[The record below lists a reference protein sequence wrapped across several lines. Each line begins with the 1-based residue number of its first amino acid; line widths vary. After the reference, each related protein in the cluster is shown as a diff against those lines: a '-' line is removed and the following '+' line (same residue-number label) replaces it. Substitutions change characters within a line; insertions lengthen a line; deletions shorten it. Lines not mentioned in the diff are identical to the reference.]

1 MDDKNTNRTIEYYN
15 THADRYSEI
24 TRNADMSDIYKR
36 FEEHLKPGSRILDLG
51 CGSGRDSKYF
61 LDKGYKVVSL
71 DASEAMC
78 RKTQEL
84 TGKAAVHMRIEDM
97 NYENEFDAVWACAS
111 LLHVAKSDMHKI
123 LEKAMKALRVGGVL
137 YASWKYGKR
146 ERTRDDGRAFTDY
159 TEARESDLGVL
170 FSGAS
175 LEDVWT
181 SQDVRLDRIGQGH
194 LWVNVLV
201 KKTRVVITE
210 KEFLNIFWKQYQ
222 IIEKDVR
229 ISSEYVDIH
238 KSNFPTFSSRYINM
252 FLNICSNIDSLIEI
266 YCKMVEEDDYRK
278 KYNIHDRL
286 TPVLRKFPAIRLD
299 AVRTIDTF
307 EDIELKPF
315 SAFVDGRIADWWND
329 YNLVKHARSEKNE
342 KTGKYNFQ
350 SANQKNVL
358 TALAAYFI
366 VCNRIYEEIC
376 EISATP
382 KKLLKSKL
390 FLYVKN
396 GE

>member
-1 MDDKNTNRTIEYYN
+1 MDNQKTNRTIEYYN
-15 THADRYSEI
+15 TNADRYSEV
-24 TRNADMSDIYKR
+24 TRKADMSDIYKR
-36 FEEHLKPGSRILDLG
+36 FEKNLKPGCRILDLG

-123 LEKAMKALRVGGVL
+123 LEKAMKALKVGGVL
-137 YASWKYGKR
+137 YASWKYGKS
-146 ERTRDDGRAFTDY
+146 EQTRNDGRTFANY
-159 TEARESDLGVL
+159 TEARVCDMVALV
-170 FSGAS
+170 SGAS

-315 SAFVDGRIADWWND
+315 SAFMDGRIADWWND

-382 KKLLKSKL
+382 KRLLKSKL

>member
-36 FEEHLKPGSRILDLG
+36 FEENLKPGCRILDLG

-61 LDKGYKVVSL
+61 LDKGYKFVSL

-123 LEKAMKALRVGGVL
+123 LEKAMKALKVGGVL
-137 YASWKYGKR
+137 YASWKYGKS
-146 ERTRDDGRAFTDY
+146 EQTRDDGRTFVNY
-159 TEARESDLGVL
+159 TEARVCDMVALV
-170 FSGAS
+170 SGAS

-201 KKTRVVITE
+201 RKTRVVITE

-315 SAFVDGRIADWWND
+315 SAFMDGRIADWWND

>member
-1 MDDKNTNRTIEYYN
+1 MDDQNTNRTIEYYN
-15 THADRYSEI
+15 THADRYSEV
-24 TRNADMSDIYKR
+24 TRNADMSDIYKH
-36 FEEHLKPGSRILDLG
+36 FEKNLMPGCRILDLG

-61 LDKGYKVVSL
+61 MDKGYKVVSL

-111 LLHVAKSDMHKI
+111 LLHVPKRDMHKI
-123 LEKAMKALRVGGVL
+123 LEKVMKALKVDGVL
-137 YASWKYGKR
+137 YASWKYGRSEQTR
-146 ERTRDDGRAFTDY
+146 EDGRTFANY
-159 TEARESDLGVL
+159 TETRVRDMVALV
-170 FSGAS
+170 SGAS
-175 LEDVWT
+175 LEDEWI
-181 SQDVRLDRIGQGH
+181 SIDVRPDKIKH
-194 LWVNVLV
+194 MWVNVLV
-201 KKTRVVITE
+201 KKTGVVITE

-238 KSNFPTFSSRYINM
+238 KSNFSTFSSRYINM

-266 YCKMVEEDDYRK
+266 YCKIVEEDGYRK
-278 KYNIHDRL
+278 RYSIHDRL
-286 TPVLRKFPAIRLD
+286 TPVLKKFPDIRLD

-307 EDIELKPF
+307 EDIVLKPF
-315 SAFVDGRIADWWND
+315 SKFDDSNIADWWSD
-329 YNLVKHARSEKNE
+329 YNLVKHARSDRDE

-350 SANQKNVL
+350 RANLKNVL

-366 VCNRIYEEIC
+366 ICNRIYEEIC
-376 EISATP
+376 ESAENEKEKET
-382 KKLLKSKL
+382 LKSKI
-390 FLYVKN
+390 FLYEKN

>member
-1 MDDKNTNRTIEYYN
+1 
-15 THADRYSEI
+15 
-24 TRNADMSDIYKR
+24 MSDIYKR

-61 LDKGYKVVSL
+61 LDKGYDVVSL
-71 DASEAMC
+71 DASETMC
-78 RKTQEL
+78 KKTYEL
-84 TGKAAVHMRIEDM
+84 TGRPALNMRIEDI
-97 NYENEFDAVWACAS
+97 NCENEFDAVWACAS
-111 LLHVAKSDMHKI
+111 MLHVDKGDMIKIFAKV
-123 LEKAMKALRVGGVL
+123 MKALKIGGVF
-137 YASWKYGKR
+137 YASWKYGKG
-146 ERTRDDGRAFTDY
+146 EQTRDDGRTFANY
-159 TEARESDLGVL
+159 TETKVCDMVYSV
-170 FSGAS
+170 SGAA

-181 SQDVRLDRIGQGH
+181 SQDVRPDRTGQGH

-238 KSNFPTFSSRYINM
+238 KSNFSTFSSRYINM

-266 YCKMVEEDDYRK
+266 YCKIVEEDDYRK
-278 KYNIHDRL
+278 KYSIHDRL
-286 TPVLRKFPAIRLD
+286 TPVLRKFPDIRLD

-315 SAFVDGRIADWWND
+315 SAFVGDRIADWWND
-329 YNLVKHARSEKNE
+329 YNLVKHARSDRNE
-342 KTGKYNFQ
+342 KTGMYNFQ
-350 SANQKNVL
+350 RANQKNVL
-358 TALAAYFI
+358 TAMAAYFI

-382 KKLLKSKL
+382 KRLLKSKI

>member
-15 THADRYSEI
+15 THADRYSEV

-137 YASWKYGKR
+137 YASCKYGKS
-146 ERTRDDGRAFTDY
+146 ERTRDDGRTFANY
-159 TEARESDLGVL
+159 TEARVCDMVALV
-170 FSGAS
+170 SGAS

>member
-1 MDDKNTNRTIEYYN
+1 MDEKNTNRTIEYYN

-36 FEEHLKPGSRILDLG
+36 FEENLKPGCRILDLG

-84 TGKAAVHMRIEDM
+84 TGKGEQ
-97 NYENEFDAVWACAS
+97 
-111 LLHVAKSDMHKI
+111 
-123 LEKAMKALRVGGVL
+123 
-137 YASWKYGKR
+137 
-146 ERTRDDGRAFTDY
+146 TRDDGRTFANY
-159 TEARESDLGVL
+159 TETKVCDMVYSV
-170 FSGAS
+170 SGAV

-181 SQDVRLDRIGQGH
+181 SQDVRTDRTGQGH

-238 KSNFPTFSSRYINM
+238 KSNFSTFSSRYINM

-266 YCKMVEEDDYRK
+266 YCKIVEEDDYRK
-278 KYNIHDRL
+278 KYSIHDRL
-286 TPVLRKFPAIRLD
+286 TPVLRKFPDIRLD

-315 SAFVDGRIADWWND
+315 SAFVGDRIADWWND
-329 YNLVKHARSEKNE
+329 YNLVKHARSDRNE
-342 KTGKYNFQ
+342 KTGMYNFQ
-350 SANQKNVL
+350 RANQKNVL
-358 TALAAYFI
+358 TAMAAYFI

-376 EISATP
+376 EITATP
-382 KKLLKSKL
+382 KRLLKSKI

>member
-123 LEKAMKALRVGGVL
+123 LEKAMKALKVGGVL
-137 YASWKYGKR
+137 YASWKYGKS
-146 ERTRDDGRAFTDY
+146 ERTLDDGRTFANY
-159 TEARESDLGVL
+159 TEARVCDMVALV
-170 FSGAS
+170 SGAS

>member
-137 YASWKYGKR
+137 YASWKYGKS
-146 ERTRDDGRAFTDY
+146 EWTRDDGRTFANY
-159 TEARESDLGVL
+159 TEARVCDMVALV
-170 FSGAS
+170 SGAS

>member
-1 MDDKNTNRTIEYYN
+1 
-15 THADRYSEI
+15 
-24 TRNADMSDIYKR
+24 
-36 FEEHLKPGSRILDLG
+36 
-51 CGSGRDSKYF
+51 
-61 LDKGYKVVSL
+61 
-71 DASEAMC
+71 
-78 RKTQEL
+78 
-84 TGKAAVHMRIEDM
+84 
-97 NYENEFDAVWACAS
+97 
-111 LLHVAKSDMHKI
+111 
-123 LEKAMKALRVGGVL
+123 
-137 YASWKYGKR
+137 
-146 ERTRDDGRAFTDY
+146 
-159 TEARESDLGVL
+159 
-170 FSGAS
+170 
-175 LEDVWT
+175 
-181 SQDVRLDRIGQGH
+181 
-194 LWVNVLV
+194 
-201 KKTRVVITE
+201 
-210 KEFLNIFWKQYQ
+210 
-222 IIEKDVR
+222 
-229 ISSEYVDIH
+229 
-238 KSNFPTFSSRYINM
+238 
-252 FLNICSNIDSLIEI
+252 
-266 YCKMVEEDDYRK
+266 MVEEDDYRK

-329 YNLVKHARSEKNE
+329 YNLVKHARSEK

>member
-1 MDDKNTNRTIEYYN
+1 MDDQNTNRTIKYYN
-15 THADRYSEI
+15 DHADRYSAA
-24 TRNADMSDIYKR
+24 TRNADMSDLYQR
-36 FEEHLKPGSRILDLG
+36 FEENLKPGCRILDLG

-61 LDKGYKVVSL
+61 LDKGYDVVSL

-84 TGKAAVHMRIEDM
+84 TGKEAVHMRIEDM
-97 NYENEFDAVWACAS
+97 DYENEFDAVWACAS
-111 LLHVAKSDMHKI
+111 LLHVPKRDMHKI
-123 LEKAMKALRVGGVL
+123 LEKVMKALKVDGVL
-137 YASWKYGKR
+137 YASWKYGKS
-146 ERTRDDGRAFTDY
+146 EQTRDDGRTFANYSEPKVCDMVD
-159 TEARESDLGVL
+159 SV
-170 FSGAS
+170 SGAA

-181 SQDVRLDRIGQGH
+181 SQDVRPDRTGQGH

-238 KSNFPTFSSRYINM
+238 KSNFSTFSSRYINM

-278 KYNIHDRL
+278 KYSIHDRL
-286 TPVLRKFPAIRLD
+286 NPVLRKFPAIRLD
-299 AVRTIDTF
+299 SVRTIDTF

-315 SAFVDGRIADWWND
+315 SVFADGRIADWWRD
-329 YNLVKHARSEKNE
+329 YNLVKHARSDKNE

-366 VCNRIYEEIC
+366 ICNRIYEEIC

-382 KKLLKSKL
+382 KKMLKSKI

-396 GE
+396 ET

>member
-1 MDDKNTNRTIEYYN
+1 MNDKNTNRTIEYYN
-15 THADRYSEI
+15 KYADRYSDV

-61 LDKGYKVVSL
+61 LDKGYDVVSL

-84 TGKAAVHMRIEDM
+84 TGKEAVHMRIENM

-111 LLHVAKSDMHKI
+111 MLHVDKGDMIKIFAKV
-123 LEKAMKALRVGGVL
+123 MKALKIDGVF
-137 YASWKYGKR
+137 YASWKYGKG
-146 ERTRDDGRAFTDY
+146 EQTRDDGRTFANY
-159 TEARESDLGVL
+159 TEPKVCDMVYSV
-170 FSGAS
+170 SGAV

-181 SQDVRLDRIGQGH
+181 SQDVRTDRTGQGH

-238 KSNFPTFSSRYINM
+238 KSNYSTFSSRYINM

-266 YCKMVEEDDYRK
+266 YCKIVEEDDYRK
-278 KYNIHDRL
+278 KYSIHDRL
-286 TPVLRKFPAIRLD
+286 TPVLRKFPDIRLD

-315 SAFVDGRIADWWND
+315 SAFVGDRIADWWND
-329 YNLVKHARSEKNE
+329 YNLVKHARSDRNE
-342 KTGKYNFQ
+342 KTGMYNFQ
-350 SANQKNVL
+350 RANQKNVL
-358 TALAAYFI
+358 MALAAYFI

-376 EISATP
+376 EISAT
-382 KKLLKSKL
+382 KKLPLKSKL

>member
-1 MDDKNTNRTIEYYN
+1 MDNQKTNRTIEYYN
-15 THADRYSEI
+15 TNADRYSEV
-24 TRNADMSDIYKR
+24 TRKADMSDIYKR

-84 TGKAAVHMRIEDM
+84 TGKAAVHRRIEDM

-123 LEKAMKALRVGGVL
+123 LEKAMKALKVGGVL
-137 YASWKYGKR
+137 YASWKYVKS
-146 ERTRDDGRAFTDY
+146 ERTRDDGRTFANY
-159 TEARESDLGVL
+159 TEARVCDMVALV
-170 FSGAS
+170 SGAS

-315 SAFVDGRIADWWND
+315 SAFMDGRIADWWND

-382 KKLLKSKL
+382 KRLLKSKL

>member
-1 MDDKNTNRTIEYYN
+1 M
-15 THADRYSEI
+15 
-24 TRNADMSDIYKR
+24 
-36 FEEHLKPGSRILDLG
+36 
-51 CGSGRDSKYF
+51 
-61 LDKGYKVVSL
+61 
-71 DASEAMC
+71 
-78 RKTQEL
+78 
-84 TGKAAVHMRIEDM
+84 
-97 NYENEFDAVWACAS
+97 
-111 LLHVAKSDMHKI
+111 
-123 LEKAMKALRVGGVL
+123 ALV
-137 YASWKYGKR
+137 
-146 ERTRDDGRAFTDY
+146 
-159 TEARESDLGVL
+159 
-170 FSGAS
+170 SGAS

-229 ISSEYVDIH
+229 ISSGVCGHSQEQLPD
-238 KSNFPTFSSRYINM
+238 NFSSRYINM

-329 YNLVKHARSEKNE
+329 YNLVKSC
-342 KTGKYNFQ
+342 
-350 SANQKNVL
+350 QK
-358 TALAAYFI
+358 
-366 VCNRIYEEIC
+366 REE
-376 EISATP
+376 
-382 KKLLKSKL
+382 
-390 FLYVKN
+390 
-396 GE
+396 

>member
-15 THADRYSEI
+15 KYADRYSDV

-36 FEEHLKPGSRILDLG
+36 FEEHLKPGCRILDLG

-111 LLHVAKSDMHKI
+111 LLHVAKRDMHKI
-123 LEKAMKALRVGGVL
+123 LEKAMKALKVGGVL
-137 YASWKYGKR
+137 YASWKYGKS
-146 ERTRDDGRAFTDY
+146 EQTRNDGRTFANY
-159 TEARESDLGVL
+159 TEARVCDMVALV
-170 FSGAS
+170 SGAS

-315 SAFVDGRIADWWND
+315 SAFMDGRIADWWND

-382 KKLLKSKL
+382 KRLLKSKI

>member
-15 THADRYSEI
+15 THADRYSEV

-137 YASWKYGKR
+137 YASWKYSKS
-146 ERTRDDGRAFTDY
+146 ERTRDDGRTFANY
-159 TEARESDLGVL
+159 TEARVCDMVALV
-170 FSGAS
+170 SGAS

>member
-15 THADRYSEI
+15 KYADRYSEV
-24 TRNADMSDIYKR
+24 TRNADMSDIYER

-137 YASWKYGKR
+137 YASWKYGKS
-146 ERTRDDGRAFTDY
+146 ERTRADGRTFANY
-159 TEARESDLGVL
+159 TEARVCDMVALV
-170 FSGAS
+170 SGAS

>member
-36 FEEHLKPGSRILDLG
+36 FEENLKPGCRILDLG

-61 LDKGYKVVSL
+61 LDKGYDVVSL

-84 TGKAAVHMRIEDM
+84 TGKAAVHMRIEAM

-137 YASWKYGKR
+137 YASWKYGKS
-146 ERTRDDGRAFTDY
+146 EQTRDDGRTFANY
-159 TEARESDLGVL
+159 TEARVCDMVALV
-170 FSGAS
+170 SGAS

-201 KKTRVVITE
+201 KKTRVVITK

>member
-15 THADRYSEI
+15 KYADRYSEV

-36 FEEHLKPGSRILDLG
+36 FEKNLKPGCRILDLG

-61 LDKGYKVVSL
+61 LDKGYDVVSL

-84 TGKAAVHMRIEDM
+84 TGKAAVHMRIENM

-111 LLHVAKSDMHKI
+111 LLHVAKSDMHKV
-123 LEKAMKALRVGGVL
+123 LEKAVKSLKVGGVL
-137 YASWKYGKR
+137 YASWKYGKSVQ
-146 ERTRDDGRAFTDY
+146 TRDDGRTFANY
-159 TEARESDLGVL
+159 TEARVCDMVALV
-170 FSGAS
+170 SGAS

>member
-15 THADRYSEI
+15 THADRYSEV

-137 YASWKYGKR
+137 YASWKYGKS
-146 ERTRDDGRAFTDY
+146 ERTRDDGRTFANY
-159 TEARESDLGVL
+159 TEARVCDMVALV
-170 FSGAS
+170 SGAS

-286 TPVLRKFPAIRLD
+286 TPVLRKFGYQA
-299 AVRTIDTF
+299 
-307 EDIELKPF
+307 
-315 SAFVDGRIADWWND
+315 
-329 YNLVKHARSEKNE
+329 
-342 KTGKYNFQ
+342 
-350 SANQKNVL
+350 
-358 TALAAYFI
+358 
-366 VCNRIYEEIC
+366 
-376 EISATP
+376 
-382 KKLLKSKL
+382 
-390 FLYVKN
+390 
-396 GE
+396 

>member
-1 MDDKNTNRTIEYYN
+1 MKKLLSLLLVAAMGLSLVGCGGSDNGSKSESKSDLEYVKNKGTLVVGVTDFAPMDYKDESGNWIGF
-15 THADRYSEI
+15 D
-24 TRNADMSDIYKR
+24 ADMASA
-36 FEEHLKPGSRILDLG
+36 FAESLG
-51 CGSGRDSKYF
+51 
-61 LDKGYKVVSL
+61 V
-71 DASEAMC
+71 
-78 RKTQEL
+78 
-84 TGKAAVHMRIEDM
+84 KAEFVEIDWDNIEDM

-111 LLHVAKSDMHKI
+111 MLHVDKGDMIKMFAKV
-123 LEKAMKALRVGGVL
+123 MKALKIGGVF
-137 YASWKYGKR
+137 YASWKYGKG
-146 ERTRDDGRAFTDY
+146 EQTRDDGRTFANY
-159 TEARESDLGVL
+159 TETKVCDMVYSV
-170 FSGAS
+170 SGAV

-181 SQDVRLDRIGQGH
+181 SQDVRTDRTGQGH

-238 KSNFPTFSSRYINM
+238 KSNFSTFSSRYINM

-266 YCKMVEEDDYRK
+266 YCKIVEEDDYRK
-278 KYNIHDRL
+278 KYSIHDRL
-286 TPVLRKFPAIRLD
+286 TPVLRKFPDIRLD

-315 SAFVDGRIADWWND
+315 SAFVGDRIADWWND
-329 YNLVKHARSEKNE
+329 YNLVKHARSDRNE
-342 KTGKYNFQ
+342 KTGMYNFQ
-350 SANQKNVL
+350 RANQKNVL
-358 TALAAYFI
+358 TAMAAYFI

-382 KKLLKSKL
+382 KRLLKSKI
-390 FLYVKN
+390 FLYAKN

>member
-24 TRNADMSDIYKR
+24 TRNADMSDIYQH
-36 FEEHLKPGSRILDLG
+36 FEENLKPGSRILDLG

-137 YASWKYGKR
+137 YASWKYGKS
-146 ERTRDDGRAFTDY
+146 ERTRDDGRTFANY
-159 TEARESDLGVL
+159 TEARVCDMVALV
-170 FSGAS
+170 SGAS

-181 SQDVRLDRIGQGH
+181 SQDVRLDRTGQGH

-329 YNLVKHARSEKNE
+329 YNW
-342 KTGKYNFQ
+342 
-350 SANQKNVL
+350 
-358 TALAAYFI
+358 
-366 VCNRIYEEIC
+366 
-376 EISATP
+376 
-382 KKLLKSKL
+382 
-390 FLYVKN
+390 
-396 GE
+396 

>member
-24 TRNADMSDIYKR
+24 TRNADMSDIYQH
-36 FEEHLKPGSRILDLG
+36 FEENLKPGSRILDLG

-137 YASWKYGKR
+137 YASWKYGKS
-146 ERTRDDGRAFTDY
+146 ERTWDDGRTFANY
-159 TEARESDLGVL
+159 TEARVCDMVALV
-170 FSGAS
+170 SGAS